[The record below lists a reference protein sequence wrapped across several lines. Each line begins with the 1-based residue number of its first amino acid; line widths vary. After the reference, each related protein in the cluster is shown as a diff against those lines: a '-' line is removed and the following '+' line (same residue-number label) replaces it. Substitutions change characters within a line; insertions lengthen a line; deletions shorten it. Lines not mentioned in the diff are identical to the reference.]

1 MSILARIGL
10 GLLSGF
16 KWLVSLITALIRWA
30 VENPGSALFCLLVA
44 VTVWTWLCII
54 PSKNHEIV
62 VQSDAKTILAKR
74 YQDEVTA
81 HNATIIGYIAAT
93 RTAEELDKQN
103 IARVEREVAA
113 VAEKEREKYEIRMAS
128 YAGRA
133 DRLQQRIE
141 QLQTSSLNSGGRAD
155 AAMSGHTDATCRA
168 FGAADCQDLA
178 ARITDAQRSIDKL
191 IGLQAFYAGTALIDV
206 NGIKMNGAP
215 DD

>member
-1 MSILARIGL
+1 MSLLANMAF

-16 KWLVSLITALIRWA
+16 KWLANLLAKLFRWA
-30 VENPGSALFCLLVA
+30 VKNPGNALFCVLVA
-44 VTVWTWLCII
+44 VTIWTWLCII
-54 PSKNHEIV
+54 PSKNHEIA
-62 VQSDAKTILAKR
+62 VQSGAKTILAKR

-93 RTAEELDKQN
+93 RAAEELDRQN
-103 IARVEREVAA
+103 INRVEREAA
-113 VAEKEREKYEIRMAS
+113 VVAEKEREKYEIRMAS

-141 QLQTSSLNSGGRAD
+141 QLQTTGLNSGSSTD
-155 AAMSGHTDATCRA
+155 AAMSGHPDATCRA
-168 FGAADCQDLA
+168 FGAADCQDLT

-191 IGLQAFYAGTALIDV
+191 LGLQAFYAGTVLIDV
-206 NGIKMNGAP
+206 NSGA